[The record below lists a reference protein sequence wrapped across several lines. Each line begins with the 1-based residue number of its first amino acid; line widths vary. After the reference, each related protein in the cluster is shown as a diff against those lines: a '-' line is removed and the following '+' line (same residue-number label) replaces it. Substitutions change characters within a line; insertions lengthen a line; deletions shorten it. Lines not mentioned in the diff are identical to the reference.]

1 MKNKLGI
8 LVVCLFCQIVL
19 GQNYSRKPLHGQVV
33 NDSITLESGYVMN
46 LNANIRTFISSN
58 GLFDI
63 MAKPKD
69 TLLITSAAFQSKKI
83 VLTEKN
89 CSDRL
94 FLVQMDL
101 ISNQLKEVVVQKNLK
116 VKAFDKNS
124 SQTIV
129 DTQYFDD
136 EKSSPKNRFVY
147 NGTIENGVDF
157 VRIFKDAKKLLK
169 KKDVEDAVQ
178 EKEISDVAF
187 TIYAKANFTPD
198 FYTDTLKLKADE
210 VDMFLL
216 YCSVDPESK
225 KHVKQEE
232 KFELMDFLITKGKE
246 FKKSNVAGK

>member
-1 MKNKLGI
+1 MKNKLAVFVI
-8 LVVCLFCQIVL
+8 CLFCQLAI
-19 GQNYSRKPLHGQVV
+19 GQSNSRKPLHGQVV

-46 LNANIRTFISSN
+46 LNANIRTFINPN

-83 VLTEKN
+83 ILTEKN
-89 CSDRL
+89 CADRL

-101 ISNQLKEVVVQKNLK
+101 ISNQLKEVVVHKDLK

-124 SQTIV
+124 QAIV

-147 NGTIENGVDF
+147 NGTTENGVDF

-169 KKDVEDAVQ
+169 KKNGEDEVKEQ
-178 EKEISDVAF
+178 EVSDIAF
-187 TIYAKANFTPD
+187 TMYAKANFTPD
-198 FYTDTLKLKADE
+198 FYTDTLKLKEDE

-232 KFELMDFLITKGKE
+232 KFELMDFLITKGIE
-246 FKKSNVAGK
+246 FKKANIVAK

>member
-1 MKNKLGI
+1 MKSKL
-8 LVVCLFCQIVL
+8 LVFVICLFCQFAI

-89 CSDRL
+89 CNDKL

-101 ISNQLKEVVVQKNLK
+101 INNQLKEVVVQKELK
-116 VKAFDKNS
+116 VKAFKKD
-124 SQTIV
+124 SQAIV
-129 DTQYFDD
+129 DTKYFDD

-157 VRIFKDAKKLLK
+157 VRIFKDAKKLLR
-169 KKDVEDAVQ
+169 KKDVEEEVQ

-210 VDMFLL
+210 VDLFLL

-232 KFELMDFLITKGKE
+232 KFELMDFLVTKSIE
-246 FKKSNVAGK
+246 FKKANEVKK

>member
-8 LVVCLFCQIVL
+8 LVACLICQVVL

-46 LNANIRTFISSN
+46 LNANIRTFISPS

-89 CSDRL
+89 CADRL

-101 ISNQLKEVVVQKNLK
+101 VNNQLKEVVVQKDLK
-116 VKAFDKNS
+116 VKAFNKN

-157 VRIFKDAKKLLK
+157 VRIFKDAKKALK
-169 KKDVEDAVQ
+169 KKKGEDVVPEQ
-178 EKEISDVAF
+178 EISDVAF

-225 KHVKQEE
+225 RHVKQEE
-232 KFELMDFLITKGKE
+232 KFELMDFLITKGQE
-246 FKKSNVAGK
+246 FKKANVAAK

>member
-1 MKNKLGI
+1 
-8 LVVCLFCQIVL
+8 
-19 GQNYSRKPLHGQVV
+19 
-33 NDSITLESGYVMN
+33 MN
-46 LNANIRTFISSN
+46 LNANIRTFISAN

-89 CSDRL
+89 CADRL

-101 ISNQLKEVVVQKNLK
+101 INNQLKEVVVQKELK
-116 VKAFDKNS
+116 VKAFKKD
-124 SQTIV
+124 SQSIV

-157 VRIFKDAKKLLK
+157 VRIFKDARKLLK
-169 KKDVEDAVQ
+169 KKNGDDAIPEQ
-178 EKEISDVAF
+178 EISDVAF
-187 TIYAKANFTPD
+187 TMYAKANFTPD

-232 KFELMDFLITKGKE
+232 KFELMDFLVTKSIE
-246 FKKSNVAGK
+246 FKKANVTQK

>member
-8 LVVCLFCQIVL
+8 LFACLICQVVI
-19 GQNYSRKPLHGQVV
+19 GQSNSRKPLHGQVV

-46 LNANIRTFISSN
+46 LNANVRTFISPS

-89 CSDRL
+89 CADRL

-101 ISNQLKEVVVQKNLK
+101 VNNQLKEVVVQKNLK
-116 VKAFDKNS
+116 VKAFDKTS
-124 SQTIV
+124 SQAIV

-157 VRIFKDAKKLLK
+157 VRIFKDAKKALK
-169 KKDVEDAVQ
+169 KKKGEDVVP

-225 KHVKQEE
+225 LHVKQEE
-232 KFELMDFLITKGKE
+232 KFELMDFLITKSQE
-246 FKKSNVAGK
+246 FKKANVTEK

>member
-8 LVVCLFCQIVL
+8 LVVCLICQVVL

-89 CSDRL
+89 CADRL

-101 ISNQLKEVVVQKNLK
+101 VSNQLKEVVVQKDLK
-116 VKAFDKNS
+116 VKAFNKNS
-124 SQTIV
+124 QAIV

-169 KKDVEDAVQ
+169 KKDVEDGAQ
-178 EKEISDVAF
+178 EQEISDVAF

-232 KFELMDFLITKGKE
+232 KFELMDFLITKSKE
-246 FKKSNVAGK
+246 FKKANVAGK

>member
-1 MKNKLGI
+1 MKSKL
-8 LVVCLFCQIVL
+8 LVFVICLFCQFAI

-46 LNANIRTFISSN
+46 LNANIRTFINPN

-89 CSDRL
+89 CSDKL

-101 ISNQLKEVVVQKNLK
+101 INNQLKEVVVQKELK
-116 VKAFDKNS
+116 VKAFKKD
-124 SQTIV
+124 SQEIV
-129 DTQYFDD
+129 DTKYFDD
-136 EKSSPKNRFVY
+136 EKSSPKNKFVY

-157 VRIFKDAKKLLK
+157 VRIFKDAKKLLR
-169 KKDVEDAVQ
+169 KKDVEEAVQ
-178 EKEISDVAF
+178 EQEISDVAF

-198 FYTDTLKLKADE
+198 FYTETLKLKTDE

-232 KFELMDFLITKGKE
+232 KFELMDFLVTKSIE
-246 FKKSNVAGK
+246 FKKANVVKK